1 MQHRRPPDR
10 AGARAADHLIE
21 RHRVGIHAEFV
32 ARFGKGV
39 VQHVGLHR
47 QLLLERADDLI
58 HTLVAFVVR
67 VKDAG
72 GVGMRGE
79 ARLRQLL
86 TPNGRKLASLATTS
100 ALEDVS

>member
-32 ARFGKGV
+32 ARFVDGHV
-39 VQHVGLHR
+39 PDVGLHR
-47 QLLLERADDLI
+47 QVRLDRADDI
-58 HTLVAFVVR
+58 VHTLIAFVVR